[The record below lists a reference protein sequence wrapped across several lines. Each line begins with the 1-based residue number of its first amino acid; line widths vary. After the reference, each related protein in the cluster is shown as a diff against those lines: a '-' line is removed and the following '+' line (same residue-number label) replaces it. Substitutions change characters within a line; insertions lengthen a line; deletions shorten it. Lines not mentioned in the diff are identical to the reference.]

1 MKYLRSAQQAQVKT
15 YNDRRNFTHFKIKNK
30 MRLFTKNF
38 KNAKFK
44 KKLFY
49 KLIEFFQIKNVVE
62 LQTYGLRLF
71 DQ

>member
-1 MKYLRSAQQAQVKT
+1 M
-15 YNDRRNFTHFKIKNK
+15 
-30 MRLFTKNF
+30 LFTKNF

-49 KLIEFFQIKNVVE
+49 KFIKLFNVKNVVE
-62 LQTYGLRLF
+62 SQTYRLRLF

>member
-1 MKYLRSAQQAQVKT
+1 M
-15 YNDRRNFTHFKIKNK
+15 
-30 MRLFTKNF
+30 LFMKNF

-49 KLIEFFQIKNVVE
+49 KFTKSFEIENVVE
-62 LQTYGLRLF
+62 SQIYRFCLF

>member
-1 MKYLRSAQQAQVKT
+1 MHNNKI
-15 YNDRRNFTHFKIKNK
+15 NFRHFKIENK
-30 MRLFTKNF
+30 IMLFMKNF

-49 KLIEFFQIKNVVE
+49 KFIKFFNVENVVE
-62 LQTYGLRLF
+62 SQIYRFRLF